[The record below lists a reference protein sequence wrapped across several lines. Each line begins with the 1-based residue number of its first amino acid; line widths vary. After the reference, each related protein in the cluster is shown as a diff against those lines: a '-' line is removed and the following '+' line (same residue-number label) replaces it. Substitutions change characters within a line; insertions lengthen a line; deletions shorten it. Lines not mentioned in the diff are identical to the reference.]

1 MRAQWEPDP
10 SHPGR
15 TATPPP
21 RRSPRSTPR
30 TARACDRLKA
40 VSPRDEVPHTER
52 PPECAER
59 DEQRALLRDALR
71 KLPVEQ
77 REALVLAYW
86 GGMSAREVADAAGVP
101 FGTARSRMRL
111 GLEKLRA
118 DAAVADA

>member
-1 MRAQWEPDP
+1 MARSRALDLLRHEQAD
-10 SHPGR
+10 G
-15 TATPPP
+15 
-21 RRSPRSTPR
+21 
-30 TARACDRLKA
+30 RACDRLKA
-40 VSPRDEVPHTER
+40 VSGRDEVPHAER

-59 DEQRALLRDALR
+59 DEQRGVLREALR

-86 GGMSAREVADAAGVP
+86 GGMSAREVAAAAGVP

-111 GLEKLRA
+111 GLEKLRT